1 MMLLTSLTLMTAPA
15 LAAREADLETTVS
28 LPASTLVYDEERV
41 SITVANNGNKNA
53 SDVELTIQLPETH
66 TSPTVYVMGDV
77 TDLNSKCSLSGTEVT
92 CDLGRV
98 RKNRSKTVWLDI
110 ILPWSAAAADF
121 DAAATTTTAEA
132 NTADDSDI
140 GAASLTY
147 VDVVIAGPIDV
158 VNQHCTGT
166 DLIGFYECTL
176 FPSSISSHDV
186 IFNDDGTI
194 DLGVTDYTGTWEQD
208 TDDHLWFEY
217 SYQGNVV
224 AEFEGN
230 GVNADCFEGI
240 TDFGTGYVAPYE
252 VCLVP

>member
-1 MMLLTSLTLMTAPA
+1 MTLITALTLMTTPA

-53 SDVELTIQLPETH
+53 ADVELTIQLPETN

-77 TDLNSKCSLSGTEVT
+77 TGMNSKCSASDTQII
-92 CDLGRV
+92 CDLGKV
-98 RKNRSKTVWLDI
+98 RKNRSKTVWFDI
-110 ILPWSAAAADF
+110 ILPWSAEVAEF
-121 DAAATTTTAEA
+121 DATATTITAEA
-132 NTADDSDI
+132 NTADDSDL

-147 VDVVIAGPIDV
+147 VDVAIVGPIDV

-166 DLIGFYECTL
+166 DLLGFYECTL

-186 IFNDDGTI
+186 IFNDDGSI
-194 DLGVTDYTGTWEQD
+194 DLGVTDYTGSWDQD

-217 SYQGNVV
+217 RYQGDLV

-240 TDFGTGYVAPYE
+240 TDFGTGWVAPYE
-252 VCLVP
+252 VCLTP